1 MSSAKTI
8 FSAGRL
14 SLASLN
20 FQADSG
26 LIESWIPPGFQPE
39 LHNGECYVSLVCV
52 SLKNVGGRGL
62 PFPICL
68 RLGAIYLR
76 VYVSQ
81 ETSHGVIRG
90 FRQVRSVVTSQR
102 GRWLLRPLFG
112 NDLKVMKIHQILSGF
127 DGTASE
133 DNPPS
138 AEFSWKTGPEKSI
151 SKIKVTGRQRMT
163 LGRRDSKVGF
173 ILDHSWLFAEHDG
186 KTVAYEYKRA
196 GHDLERGA
204 GCCPGRYFGVAG
216 NQARQSSGTQTGFGV
231 SRRAEHHYLLR
242 SLYTGRSGQAS
253 GRKTT
258 GRQGGQLS
266 LEKSLVTR
274 PRQLLHNPA
283 GQVRRRPLPET
294 IHAMNQ

>member
-1 MSSAKTI
+1 MDRLYAGFRPMAVPCGESMSSAKTI

-20 FQADSG
+20 FQADPALIQSWVPSG
-26 LIESWIPPGFQPE
+26 FNPE
-39 LHNGECYVSLVCV
+39 LHNGDCYASLVCV

-62 PFPICL
+62 PFPICF

-81 ETSHGVIRG
+81 ETSHGTLRG
-90 FRQVRSVVTSQR
+90 FRQVRSAVTSER

-112 NDLKVMKIHQILSGF
+112 DDLKVMRIHQTLTGF

-133 DNPPS
+133 ENPPS

-173 ILDHSWLFAEHDG
+173 ILDHSWLFAEHEG
-186 KTVAYEYKRA
+186 KTVAYEYKNA
-196 GHDLERGA
+196 PA
-204 GCCPGRYFGVAG
+204 TIW
-216 NQARQSSGTQTGFGV
+216 N
-231 SRRAEHHYLLR
+231 
-242 SLYTGRSGQAS
+242 
-253 GRKTT
+253 
-258 GRQGGQLS
+258 
-266 LEKSLVTR
+266 
-274 PRQLLHNPA
+274 A
-283 GQVRRRPLPET
+283 GQVIVQGDTSELLGTKLAKVLGRKPASVFLVEPSVITCSGPYTPEE
-294 IHAMNQ
+294 AAQLQAKKPRNAGAAN